1 MNTPVVVLG
10 AGLCGLSAGYHLN
23 GKAGYLILERNHE
36 AGGLARTEN
45 YDGFSFDHSIHILY
59 SRDEYATDLICNK
72 LLDGNTRKQ
81 LRASYCYSHGV
92 YTEYPYQMNQYG
104 LPPAVIVENVLGLM
118 EAREARQ
125 QRLTPPHFEAWIY
138 QTYGRGIAE
147 NFLIPYNRRQWAWD
161 LREMSYDWIADRVPV
176 PELGDVLRGA
186 LEPPKKKFGPNQEF
200 WYPEW
205 GGIESLPRAFLKYI
219 PAERLRLNST
229 VAAIDGARHE
239 VSLTDG
245 STVRY
250 GRMISTLPLPV
261 LIAMLGDGTPAEIRR
276 CAAELKC
283 NTVHTVNIG
292 LNAGGLAAKDAM
304 HWIYYSEDK
313 TIFHRIS
320 FPSNFSRWMA
330 PDGCV
335 SIQAEISESKFRPL
349 DRGGLID
356 RTLMD
361 LRRVGI
367 LCEDAAIRT
376 AQVIT
381 LDPAYIIYD
390 LRHRENTERIREY
403 LQGLDIISKGRFGE
417 WEYLNMDHSIL
428 GGKAAAEACA

>member
-1 MNTPVVVLG
+1 MNTPAVILG

-23 GKAGYLILERNHE
+23 GKSDYLILERNHE
-36 AGGLARTEN
+36 AGGLARTES

-59 SRDEYATDLICNK
+59 SRDMYVTDLICNK
-72 LLDGNTRKQ
+72 LLGGNIRKQ
-81 LRASYCYSHGV
+81 IRGSYCYSQGV

-104 LPPAVIVENVLGLM
+104 LPPSVIVENILGLI
-118 EAREARQ
+118 EAREASQHRQ
-125 QRLTPPHFEAWIY
+125 AAPHFEAWIY

-147 NFLIPYNRRQWAWD
+147 NFLIPYNRRQWAWN

-176 PELGDVLRGA
+176 PELADVLRGA

-200 WYPEW
+200 WYPEE
-205 GGIESLPRAFLKYI
+205 GGIEALPRAFLRHI
-219 PAERLRLNST
+219 PAERLWLNST
-229 VAAIDGARHE
+229 VASINGSRHE

-245 STVRY
+245 RSVRY
-250 GRMISTLPLPV
+250 GRMISTLPLPMLV
-261 LIAMLGDGTPAEIRR
+261 GMLGDSAPAAIRK

-292 LNAGGLAAKDAM
+292 LQGEGLSTTQPM
-304 HWIYYSEDK
+304 HWIYFSENT

-330 PDGCV
+330 PDGCC
-335 SIQAEISESKFRPL
+335 SIQAEISESNFRRV
-349 DRGGLID
+349 DRAGLVE
-356 RTLMD
+356 RTIAD

-367 LCEDAAIRT
+367 IRENAVIKT
-376 AQVIT
+376 AKAIT

-390 LRHRENTERIREY
+390 LKHRENTETIKEY
-403 LQGLDIISKGRFGE
+403 LRSLDIVSKGRFGE

-428 GGKAAAEACA
+428 GGKAAAEAV